1 MATRADQYVDVI
13 LTCVTDNTRRTLLE
27 HLNVHRHDYHQNE
40 VDRKYVD
47 GGRREVLVKQLG
59 LRFGEL
65 PTWALHRL
73 LAADDTD
80 LERWTAS
87 VLNAP
92 TLDAVFA
99 GGAPAAQSN
108 PTAWNIREDFV
119 GMCMKAGRIGGQ
131 QQMLIKIVR
140 MKFGELPGWALSQLE
155 QAFEPDI
162 ESWTERV
169 FTAVTLED
177 VFAD

>member
-1 MATRADQYVDVI
+1 MAMKADQYVDVI
-13 LTCVTDNTRRTLLE
+13 LTCATDNTRRTLLE
-27 HLNVHRHDYHQNE
+27 YLNVHRHDYHQNE

-80 LERWTAS
+80 LGRWTES
-87 VLNAP
+87 VLTAP

-108 PTAWNIREDFV
+108 PTAWNIRED
-119 GMCMKAGRIGGQ
+119 
-131 QQMLIKIVR
+131 
-140 MKFGELPGWALSQLE
+140 
-155 QAFEPDI
+155 
-162 ESWTERV
+162 SWGC
-169 FTAVTLED
+169 A
-177 VFAD
+177 